1 MPDGIARK
9 SSSAA
14 KALLGAELRIGVGQL
29 TQRCRDNDTKSEVRN
44 EKIERLNP
52 PGFAFRGDGTIP
64 SSRELF
70 ASLWTL
76 CLTLRSCWHI
86 NRLAVLR
93 QVATGE
99 SEKAYVQHDVGNYES
114 VQVKEMLPWRGLTNK
129 AQTC

>member
-29 TQRCRDNDTKSEVRN
+29 TQWYRDNGTKSEVQIHVENYRRSM
-44 EKIERLNP
+44 EGLVRFQQRAWE
-52 PGFAFRGDGTIP
+52 P
-64 SSRELF
+64 SS
-70 ASLWTL
+70 S
-76 CLTLRSCWHI
+76 LTLRSCWHI

-99 SEKAYVQHDVGNYES
+99 SEKAYVQHDVGDYDS
-114 VQVKEMLPWRGLTNK
+114 VQVEEMLPQRRIIRL
-129 AQTC
+129 

>member
-52 PGFAFRGDGTIP
+52 SDLLFVGTVRFR
-64 SSRELF
+64 RAE
-70 ASLWTL
+70 SL
-76 CLTLRSCWHI
+76 S
-86 NRLAVLR
+86 
-93 QVATGE
+93 
-99 SEKAYVQHDVGNYES
+99 
-114 VQVKEMLPWRGLTNK
+114 PPFGLS
-129 AQTC
+129 A